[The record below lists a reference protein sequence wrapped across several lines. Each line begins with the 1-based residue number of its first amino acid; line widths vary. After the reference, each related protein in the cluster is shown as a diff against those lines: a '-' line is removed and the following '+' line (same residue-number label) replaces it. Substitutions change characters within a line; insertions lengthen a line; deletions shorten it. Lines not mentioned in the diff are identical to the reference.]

1 MEAARVAALRGHDI
15 VLCEKSKGLGGQLLL
30 AAKPPGRE
38 EIENLT
44 RYLVK
49 QVTELKVKIWLGQE
63 VDDALIEEFAPE
75 AIIFATGSVP
85 MTFAEK
91 EEMGDRPCFAH
102 QALTGEIE
110 IGRKVVVIGG
120 GSVGSGTADF
130 LAEKGHD
137 VTLLLRRTD
146 IGSKLE
152 PSTKMVIQRRLEKNG
167 VRIIRKAH
175 FGKFGNGKVS
185 IEREGTEEFLDA
197 DNVIIAI
204 GSKPENALY
213 QQMKGRREHVYAI
226 GDCVEPRGIFEA
238 IAEGA
243 MIGRVI

>member
-1 MEAARVAALRGHDI
+1 
-15 VLCEKSKGLGGQLLL
+15 
-30 AAKPPGRE
+30 
-38 EIENLT
+38 
-44 RYLVK
+44 
-49 QVTELKVKIWLGQE
+49 
-63 VDDALIEEFAPE
+63 
-75 AIIFATGSVP
+75 

-91 EEMGDRPCFAH
+91 EEMGDRLCFAH
-102 QALTGEIE
+102 QALTGEIK
-110 IGRKVVVIGG
+110 IGRKVLVIGG

-130 LAEKGHD
+130 LAENGHD

-152 PSTKMVIQRRLEKNG
+152 PSTKMVIKKRLEKNG

-175 FGKFGNGKVS
+175 FESFGNGKVR

-204 GSKPENALY
+204 GSKPENSLY
-213 QQMKGRREHVYAI
+213 QRMKGKRKHVYAI

-243 MIGRVI
+243 VIGRIV